1 MNHVRRFLIPLLLV
15 LSVLSPATAAAQQA
29 DTAPADTLTT
39 TVDTRQWYR
48 FNYKQLIAPAA
59 LVAVGGFGVSYGWFC
74 KEKRKMSDRF
84 ADWRG
89 DHHIKVDDYL
99 QYLPAA
105 AYLGLGPAGVSSR
118 HGIVGRL
125 LAGATATV
133 ALGIMTEGLKLA
145 VDEERP
151 DGSDKR
157 SFPSGHTA
165 KAFAGAE
172 LMRLEYGLPYAI
184 GAYTVATGV
193 AFLRMYNGRHW
204 LNDVLAGAGIGILS
218 ARIGYWMLPLYQK
231 WFNFEKPS
239 QPVAAAMPYYNPAER
254 SAGLALTLVF

>member
-1 MNHVRRFLIPLLLV
+1 MNAPRILIPLLLV
-15 LSVLSPATAAAQQA
+15 LLALHPATAAAQQA
-29 DTAPADTLTT
+29 AAADTIAATT
-39 TVDTRQWYR
+39 NTGQWYR

-59 LVAVGGFGVSYGWFC
+59 LVAVGGFGVSNGWFC
-74 KEKRKMSDRF
+74 KEKRKLNDHF

-89 DHHIKVDDYL
+89 DHHIKVDNYL

-105 AYLGLGPAGVSSR
+105 AYLGLGAAGVRCR

-125 LAGATATV
+125 LAGATAAV
-133 ALGIMTEGLKLA
+133 ALGVMTEGIKLA

-151 DGSDKR
+151 DGSDRR

-193 AFLRMYNGRHW
+193 AFLRIYNGRHW

-239 QPVAAAMPYYNPAER
+239 QAVATAMPYYNPADR
-254 SAGLALTLVF
+254 SAGLALSVVF